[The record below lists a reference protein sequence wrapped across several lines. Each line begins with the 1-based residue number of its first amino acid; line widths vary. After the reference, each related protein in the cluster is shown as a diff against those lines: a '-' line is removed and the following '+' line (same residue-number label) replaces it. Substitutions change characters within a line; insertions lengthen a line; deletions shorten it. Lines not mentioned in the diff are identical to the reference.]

1 MDKRREDLAFGA
13 SLLFMCETHR
23 WRSVKNER
31 LPAQLS
37 KKRGCSTTGSLM
49 ASLKHGA
56 SARFQLQK
64 QVYERIVRK

>member
-1 MDKRREDLAFGA
+1 MDKRREDLASGA

-37 KKRGCSTTGSLM
+37 KKRMFHDRVAYGEFETWSICSFSITETG
-49 ASLKHGA
+49 
-56 SARFQLQK
+56 
-64 QVYERIVRK
+64 V